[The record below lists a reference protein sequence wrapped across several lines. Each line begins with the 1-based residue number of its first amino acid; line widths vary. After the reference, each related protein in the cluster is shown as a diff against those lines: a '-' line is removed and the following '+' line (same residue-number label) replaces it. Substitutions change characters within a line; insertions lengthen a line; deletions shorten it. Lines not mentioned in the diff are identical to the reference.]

1 MKLQE
6 IKHLTLKKL
15 GWQEKRQH
23 KKVSVGETTGI
34 AGRIKG
40 VDIGFGKKAN
50 TDDSAE
56 IATGTDTLLS
66 PILNPEKFNPLI
78 AVVADLK
85 AANPSLFGKSKGNT
99 VIDDLFELTVKK
111 DLIADKELLDLLN
124 KYGLNI
130 EEYVLLVV
138 GSGSKAGKVLNKLS
152 QMKRLRPK
160 NELKEIEDKAIAEI
174 DTTIAD
180 YARRVEN
187 IRRGGLVS
195 QIATAA
201 RNVWSMGIR
210 MPLEALAN
218 VADTAI
224 YSVQKGIETGS
235 IKPIFSTSYKHS
247 FSALKYVYTGIKTT
261 RVTTSPTGR
270 DTGAGF
276 SGIIRD
282 KFLPMGREL
291 NMKSELEE
299 FVDIILKDPK
309 FAEQNKLMFGQVQEI
324 QQSMGRGTPKNNIIL
339 KGLDGIVDGYEDLIH
354 MMNTPNR
361 LQEFFNA

>member
-1 MKLQE
+1 MGGAFSKPDFEAMTKQGVLEKVDRSKASPFRVFGSTEKLVTSDKKARENFKIISEQIGKQLAIE
-6 IKHLTLKKL
+6 KGSTFGVAAIKEAIEKAKTVKSDAADKKASESTSVTNELIDAFEKEAGVVISKVDETTGNKTLDF
-15 GWQEKRQH
+15 EKARLAGEETAQ
-23 KKVSVGETTGI
+23 KVSVGETTGI

-201 RNVWSMGIR
+201 RNVWS
-210 MPLEALAN
+210 
-218 VADTAI
+218 
-224 YSVQKGIETGS
+224 
-235 IKPIFSTSYKHS
+235 
-247 FSALKYVYTGIKTT
+247 
-261 RVTTSPTGR
+261 
-270 DTGAGF
+270 
-276 SGIIRD
+276 
-282 KFLPMGREL
+282 
-291 NMKSELEE
+291 KSLH
-299 FVDIILKDPK
+299 L
-309 FAEQNKLMFGQVQEI
+309 
-324 QQSMGRGTPKNNIIL
+324 T
-339 KGLDGIVDGYEDLIH
+339 
-354 MMNTPNR
+354 
-361 LQEFFNA
+361 